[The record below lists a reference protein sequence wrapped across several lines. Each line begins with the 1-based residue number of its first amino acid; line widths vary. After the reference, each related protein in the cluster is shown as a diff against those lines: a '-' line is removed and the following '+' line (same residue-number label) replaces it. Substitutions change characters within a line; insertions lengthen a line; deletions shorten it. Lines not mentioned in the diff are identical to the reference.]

1 MARNYD
7 ETYLDGLI
15 AKAKK
20 SWEGVDVE
28 RYMSDLRDDSF
39 DKEVAENLSK
49 EVASYITEQM
59 KSNMK
64 TIEERAKEWGE
75 HIVETTP
82 YDVVNGKACVFVE
95 DRNIAD
101 VAEES
106 YIAGATEQKA
116 IDDAECANQVL
127 MGKGS
132 SINYYKQGYHDAI
145 EKACEWLGPHL
156 AEVAD
161 RYDST
166 ASLLLRHVKENFRIA
181 MEKEL

>member
-1 MARNYD
+1 MSISNKD
-7 ETYLDGLI
+7 YLNKLI

-39 DKEVAENLSK
+39 DKEAAENLSK

-106 YIAGATEQKA
+106 YIAGAKDERYIDRLLIEQLIDKA
-116 IDDAECANQVL
+116 
-127 MGKGS
+127 
-132 SINYYKQGYHDAI
+132 
-145 EKACEWLGPHL
+145 W
-156 AEVAD
+156 
-161 RYDST
+161 RYFEDMLNSWCLKVGLDPEEYVP
-166 ASLLLRHVKENFRIA
+166 A
-181 MEKEL
+181 EKERFYKMMEG